1 MKNLTIVSSVGLGW
15 IFERG
20 SIGSTSCSQPS
31 WHVQPF
37 WGCLGTIL
45 GALGLGILLGNLGL
59 QCIIFF
65 FGSWRSFWTLC
76 LSGDLGT
83 FLEAHGL
90 GFLFGNL
97 SLRGTRLLCSL
108 FLDLGLRGIRLL
120 CSLFWILVFLAVILD
135 SWSFWGSRHFFGGS
149 RPRHSFGESQLS
161 GQESFFLFWPSWRSF
176 LEALGLGI
184 LFGDRI
190 SAFRRLCSLCLDL
203 GLLGGHFWLLAFL
216 GLLAF

>member
-1 MKNLTIVSSVGLGW
+1 MSSVGLGW

-65 FGSWRSFWTLC
+65 
-76 LSGDLGT
+76 
-83 FLEAHGL
+83 
-90 GFLFGNL
+90 
-97 SLRGTRLLCSL
+97 
-108 FLDLGLRGIRLL
+108 LDLGGHSELLVFLGLSALFWRLTASAFFL
-120 CSLFWILVFLAVILD
+120 GVSAFGASGFFVAFFWILAFLAVILD

-149 RPRHSFGESQLS
+149 WPRHSFGESQLS
-161 GQESFFLFWPSWRSF
+161 GQGSFFLFWPSWRSF

-190 SAFRRLCSLCLDL
+190 SAFGRLCSLCLDI
-203 GLLGGHFWLLAFL
+203 GLLGGHFLLLAFL